1 MTAPSFQENYA
12 LARRHIGQF
21 VKFCNTRFKLKKKY
35 KRVRRYLRQ
44 REPVD
49 YDATRRQVA
58 ESIVRAT
65 EVVGNGLATF
75 LWSLLAAAICG
86 AIFGSAGF
94 ALGFFGVWF
103 GVMAPRLGN
112 LLLTLGCSAIPAALI
127 GGVLCLLFGG
137 AFVGFWLLATLGVAA
152 VVWAETVTEPV
163 PLPPEP
169 LPQMHG
175 TARPAGPDEL
185 DDLEYLE

>member
-1 MTAPSFQENYA
+1 MINTA
-12 LARRHIGQF
+12 
-21 VKFCNTRFKLKKKY
+21 VKTVRLRKTRLKLKKKY

-44 REPVD
+44 REPVS

-65 EVVGNGLATF
+65 DVAGNFLATF

-86 AIFGSAGF
+86 AIFGGSGF
-94 ALGFFGVWF
+94 ALGFFAVWF
-103 GVMAPRLGN
+103 GVMAPRLGEF
-112 LLLTLGCSAIPAALI
+112 LLTLGCSAIPAALI

-137 AFVGFWLLATLGVAA
+137 AFMGFWLLATLGVAV
-152 VVWAETVTEPV
+152 VVWARGVTEPV

-175 TARPAGPDEL
+175 KARPAVANEL

>member
-1 MTAPSFQENYA
+1 MNTTRFQETYA
-12 LARRHIGQF
+12 LARRSCGQF
-21 VKFCNTRFKLKKKY
+21 VKFCKNRLKLKKKY
-35 KRVRRYLRQ
+35 KRVRRYVRNL
-44 REPVD
+44 EPVD

-58 ESIVRAT
+58 ESIVHAT
-65 EVVGNGLATF
+65 EVVGSGLATF
-75 LWSLLAAAICG
+75 LWSLAAAVLCG

-94 ALGFFGVWF
+94 ALGFFGVWI

-175 TARPAGPDEL
+175 KARPAVADEL